1 MTTAEYVDCQS
12 LPPGSLVDVETKNRH
27 YRIECLG
34 GHEARISGH
43 PEICPEPTPVKLQGS
58 SDKQGVL
65 EPGLISPGRYLQF
78 LTPDRRPVKT
88 SRVLKVRVQ
97 IAERPVSIH

>member
-12 LPPGSLVDVETKNRH
+12 LPAGSLLDIETKNRH

-34 GHEARISGH
+34 GPDARISGH
-43 PEICPEPTPVKLQGS
+43 PEICPEPIPVKLQGS

-78 LTPDRRPVKT
+78 VTADDRPVKT

-97 IAERPVSIH
+97 VAGRSYSIH